1 MGPLEMLYGWE
12 AMLCAIACIGISQL
26 VKTILEVTV
35 DKPWPIWVKRLVLPM
50 TPILVGALYA
60 MAVPFLPPPIL
71 EWFAENGDIPLWR
84 ELLGAAAWGAAC
96 GQFAN
101 YLYDRVKKLMVDVR
115 ERPAS

>member
-26 VKTILEVTV
+26 VKTILEVSV
-35 DKPWPIWVKRLVLPM
+35 KKPWPVSVKRLVLPM
-50 TPILVGALYA
+50 TPIFVGALYA
-60 MAVPFLPPPIL
+60 MVVPFLPGPIL
-71 EWFAENGDIPLWR
+71 EWYAANEVPTWQM
-84 ELLGAAAWGAAC
+84 LLGAAAWGAAC

-115 ERPAS
+115 DRSPS